1 MLKWNI
7 AKYRVVIVAQ
17 LAERCFLPEV
27 RGSVPVIIKI
37 YIEYLFTVVKGENKE
52 KEAGNG
58 LFTTLLK

>member
-1 MLKWNI
+1 MLKRNI

-27 RGSVPVIIKI
+27 RSSVPVIIKI
-37 YIEYLFTVVKGENKE
+37 CIEYLFTVVKGENKE